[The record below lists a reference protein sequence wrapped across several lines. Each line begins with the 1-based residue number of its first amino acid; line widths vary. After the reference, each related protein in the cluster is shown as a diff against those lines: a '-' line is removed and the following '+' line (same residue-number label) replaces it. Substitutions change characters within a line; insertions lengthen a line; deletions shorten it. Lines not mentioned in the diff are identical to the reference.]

1 MIVSVR
7 GRGDGVFVRIKNSH
21 GYKYLQI
28 VESKREGKKVKQRVL
43 TTLGQL
49 EPLRSSG
56 KIDDLTRSLAKFA
69 SIRTIIDAHREGAIQ
84 AHRTLSIGPA
94 LVFGRL
100 WQQLGISEAIQ
111 GQVAD
116 RRWRFSME
124 RAIFLTVLHRLMDPG
139 SDRAAERWKE
149 DFQIEGTEG
158 IELHHLYRA
167 MGWLGEQSIQLG
179 HDARSL
185 RCRKDL
191 IEEELFQRNRD
202 LFSELELVFFDT
214 TSLYFEGNGGESLG
228 QYGHSKDHRPDLK
241 QMVVGAVLD
250 GAGRPI
256 CCELWPGNLTDVTS
270 LIPVVER
277 LKSRFGIA
285 SVCVVADR
293 GMISAQTI
301 EKLESEKLGMSYI
314 LGARMHRDKTVR
326 DTVLPSLEKLHV
338 VTPAKKKSADP
349 SPLSVREQWVGGKR
363 YIVCYNEDQARK
375 DAADRAAIVES
386 LKEKLK
392 NGDKSLVGNKGYR
405 RYLKSA
411 GKEHFT
417 IDEAKLAAEQR
428 FDGMWVLRTNTT
440 FAAAEVAL
448 KYKQLW
454 MVESIFRSAKSLLE
468 TRPIYH
474 KVDDTIRGHVF
485 CSFLALVLRKELE
498 TRLEKQGQKPE
509 WADINRDLRA
519 LQEVQV
525 EMNGKKIYLR
535 TDLRG
540 VCHTVLQAAGVAA
553 PPTVR
558 E

>member
-1 MIVSVR
+1 MEELESSGQLVSLLASGARFTQAAMVLSAHRQDEDTRASNQHVGPSLVFARLWKETGCQAVIDQLLR
-7 GRGDGVFVRIKNSH
+7 GR
-21 GYKYLQI
+21 
-28 VESKREGKKVKQRVL
+28 
-43 TTLGQL
+43 
-49 EPLRSSG
+49 
-56 KIDDLTRSLAKFA
+56 A
-69 SIRTIIDAHREGAIQ
+69 
-84 AHRTLSIGPA
+84 
-94 LVFGRL
+94 FG
-100 WQQLGISEAIQ
+100 
-111 GQVAD
+111 
-116 RRWRFSME
+116 FSVE
-124 RAIFLTVLHRLMDPG
+124 RAILLTVIHRLMSPG
-139 SDRAAERWKE
+139 SDRAASQWMA
-149 DFQIEGTEG
+149 DHTLEGSTSLS
-158 IELHHLYRA
+158 LHHLYRA
-167 MGWLGEQSIQLG
+167 MGWLGEQSLQLG

-191 IEEELFQRNRD
+191 IEEELFRRNRD

-214 TSLYFEGNGGESLG
+214 TSLYFEGQGGESLG

-256 CCELWPGNLTDVTS
+256 CCELWPGNLTDVSS
-270 LIPVVER
+270 LIPVIKR

-293 GMISAQTI
+293 GMISTQTI
-301 EKLESEKLGMSYI
+301 EKLESPELGMSYI

-326 DTVLPSLEKLHV
+326 DEVLASSEKFQV
-338 VTPAKKKSADP
+338 VTAAKKTTGDP
-349 SPLSVREQWVGGKR
+349 SPLSVREQWVGEKR
-363 YIVCYNEDQARK
+363 YVVCYNEDQARK
-375 DAADRAAIVES
+375 DAADRKAIVES

-392 NGDKSLVGNKGYR
+392 SGDKSLVGNKGYR

-417 IDEAKLAAEQR
+417 VDEAKLAKEQL
-428 FDGMWVLRTNTT
+428 FDGMWVLRTNTA
-440 FAAAEVAL
+440 FPAAEVAL

-498 TRLEKQGQKPE
+498 TRLEKHGTKPE

-519 LQEVQV
+519 LQEVEV
-525 EMNGKKIYLR
+525 EMHGKKLYLR

-540 VCHTVLQAAGVAA
+540 VCNTVLQAVGVAA

>member
-1 MIVSVR
+1 M
-7 GRGDGVFVRIKNSH
+7 FVRIKNSH

-49 EPLRSSG
+49 DALSASG
-56 KIDDLTRSLAKFA
+56 KIDDLTRSLAKFS
-69 SIRTIIDAHREGAIQ
+69 SIRDLIDAHRQGTIQ

-94 LVFGRL
+94 LLFERL
-100 WQQLGISEAIQ
+100 WHQLGIDETIK
-111 GQVAD
+111 GQIAN

-149 DFQIEGTEG
+149 DFQISGTEG

-167 MGWLGEQSIQLG
+167 MGWLGEQSIQHG

-191 IEEELFQRNRD
+191 IEEELFRRNRD

-214 TSLYFEGNGGESLG
+214 TSLYFEGQGGESLG

-250 GAGRPI
+250 GTGRPI
-256 CCELWPGNLTDVTS
+256 CCELWPGNLTDVSS
-270 LIPVVER
+270 LIPVVNR

-293 GMISAQTI
+293 GMISAETI
-301 EKLESEKLGMSYI
+301 EKLESTELGMSYI

-326 DTVLPSLEKLHV
+326 DEVLPSSAKFQV
-338 VTPAKKKSADP
+338 VTAAKKKAGDP
-349 SPLSVREQWVGGKR
+349 SPLSVREQWVKGRR

-392 NGDKSLVGNKGYR
+392 SGDKSLVGNKGYR

-417 IDEAKLAAEQR
+417 IDEAKLAKEQL
-428 FDGMWVLRTNTT
+428 FDGMWVLRTNTA
-440 FAAAEVAL
+440 FGAADVAL

-498 TRLEKQGQKPE
+498 TRLEKNEAKLE

-519 LQEVQV
+519 LQEVEV
-525 EMNGKKIYLR
+525 EMHGKRLYLR

-540 VCHTVLQAAGVAA
+540 VCHAVLQAAGIAA

>member
-1 MIVSVR
+1 M
-7 GRGDGVFVRIKNSH
+7 FVRIKTSH

-49 EPLRSSG
+49 DALSASG
-56 KIDDLTRSLAKFA
+56 KIDDLTRSLAKFS
-69 SIRTIIDAHREGAIQ
+69 SIRTIIDAHREGTIQ

-94 LVFGRL
+94 LVFERL
-100 WQQLGISEAIQ
+100 WQQLGIKEAIT
-111 GQVAD
+111 GQVAA
-116 RRWRFSME
+116 RPWRLSLE
-124 RAIFLTVLHRLMDPG
+124 RAIFLTVLHRLFDPG

-149 DFQIEGTEG
+149 DFQINGAEG

-191 IEEELFQRNRD
+191 IEEELFRRNRD

-214 TSLYFEGNGGESLG
+214 TSLYFEGQGGESLG

-256 CCELWPGNLTDVTS
+256 CCELWPGNLTDVSS
-270 LIPVVER
+270 LIPVIKR

-293 GMISAQTI
+293 GMISTQTI
-301 EKLESEKLGMSYI
+301 EKLESPELGMSYI

-326 DTVLPSLEKLHV
+326 DEVLASSEKFQV
-338 VTPAKKKSADP
+338 VTAAKKTTGDP
-349 SPLSVREQWVGGKR
+349 SPLSVREQWVGEKR
-363 YIVCYNEDQARK
+363 YVVCYNEDQARK
-375 DAADRAAIVES
+375 DAADRKAIVES

-392 NGDKSLVGNKGYR
+392 SGDKSLVGNKGYR

-417 IDEAKLAAEQR
+417 VDEAKLAKEQL
-428 FDGMWVLRTNTT
+428 FDGMWVLRTNTA
-440 FAAAEVAL
+440 FPAAEVAL

-498 TRLEKQGQKPE
+498 TRLEKHGTKPE

-519 LQEVQV
+519 LQEVEV
-525 EMNGKKIYLR
+525 EMHGKKLYLR

-540 VCHTVLQAAGVAA
+540 VCHTVLQAAGVAV

>member
-1 MIVSVR
+1 M
-7 GRGDGVFVRIKNSH
+7 FVRIKNSH

-43 TTLGQL
+43 ATLGQL
-49 EPLRSSG
+49 DALSASG
-56 KIDDLTRSLAKFA
+56 KINDLTRSLAKFS
-69 SIRTIIDAHREGAIQ
+69 SIQTLIDSHRQGTIQ

-94 LVFGRL
+94 LVFERL
-100 WQQLGISEAIQ
+100 WHQLGIDEVIRRQLSES
-111 GQVAD
+111 
-116 RRWRFSME
+116 RCRFSVE

-149 DFQIEGTEG
+149 DFQIKGTEG

-167 MGWLGEQSIQLG
+167 MGWLGELSIQLG

-191 IEEELFQRNRD
+191 IEEELFRVNRD

-214 TSLYFEGNGGESLG
+214 TSLYFEGQGGESLG

-270 LIPVVER
+270 LIPVVNR
-277 LKSRFGIA
+277 LKNRFAIT

-293 GMISAQTI
+293 GMISEETI
-301 EKLESEKLGMSYI
+301 EKLESDELGMLYI
-314 LGARMHRDKTVR
+314 LGARMRKDKTVR
-326 DTVLPSLEKLHV
+326 DAVLPSA
-338 VTPAKKKSADP
+338 AKFQVITGTKGKAADP
-349 SPLSVREQWVGGKR
+349 SPLSVREQWVGGRR
-363 YIVCYNEDQARK
+363 YVVCYNEDQARK

-392 NGDKSLVGNKGYR
+392 SGDKSLVGNKGYR

-411 GKEHFT
+411 GSEHFT
-417 IDEAKLAAEQR
+417 IDEEKLAKEEA
-428 FDGMWVLRTNTT
+428 FDGMWVLRTNTA
-440 FAAAEVAL
+440 FAAADVAL

-498 TRLEKQGQKPE
+498 TRLERGGQKLE
-509 WADINRDLRA
+509 WADITRDLRA
-519 LQEVQV
+519 LQEVEV
-525 EMNGKKIYLR
+525 ETNGKKLYLR

-540 VCHTVLQAAGVAA
+540 VCHTVLQATGVAV

>member
-1 MIVSVR
+1 M
-7 GRGDGVFVRIKNSH
+7 FVRIKNSH

-28 VESKREGKKVKQRVL
+28 VENKREGHKVKQRVL

-49 EPLRSSG
+49 EALSASG
-56 KIDDLTRSLAKFA
+56 KIDDLTRSLAKF
-69 SIRTIIDAHREGAIQ
+69 SSSLKVIDAHREGSLQ
-84 AHRTLSIGPA
+84 AHRSLSIGPA
-94 LVFGRL
+94 LVFERL
-100 WQQLGISEAIQ
+100 WQQLGIEEVIKHQ
-111 GQVAD
+111 LAD
-116 RRWRFSME
+116 SRCRFSLE
-124 RAIFLTVLHRLMDPG
+124 RAIFLTVLHRLFDPG

-149 DFQIEGTEG
+149 DFNIIGAQD

-167 MGWLGEQSIQLG
+167 MGWLGEQIIQMG
-179 HDARSL
+179 SDARTL
-185 RCRKDL
+185 RSRKDL
-191 IEEELFQRNRD
+191 IEEELFRRNRD

-214 TSLYFEGNGGESLG
+214 TSLYFEGQGGESLG

-250 GAGRPI
+250 GVGRPI

-270 LIPVVER
+270 LIPVVDR

-293 GMISAQTI
+293 GMISAETI
-301 EKLESEKLGMSYI
+301 EKLQSSELGMSYI
-314 LGARMHRDKTVR
+314 LGVRMRKDKAVR
-326 DTVLPSLEKLHV
+326 EKVLPSHEEFQV
-338 VTPAKKKSADP
+338 VTGGKNKPSDP
-349 SPLSVREQWVGGKR
+349 SPLSVREQWVGDRR

-375 DAADRAAIVES
+375 DAADRKAIVES

-411 GKEHFT
+411 GAEHFT
-417 IDEAKLAAEQR
+417 IDEAKLAEEEP
-428 FDGMWVLRTNTT
+428 FDGMWVLRTNTS
-440 FAAAEVAL
+440 FSAQEVAL

-498 TRLEKQGQKPE
+498 TRLESKGQKLE
-509 WADINRDLRA
+509 WADITRDLRA
-519 LQEVQV
+519 LQEVEVQMQ
-525 EMNGKKIYLR
+525 EKTWYLR

-540 VCHTVLQAAGVAA
+540 VCHAVLQAAGVAV
-553 PPTVR
+553 PQTVR
-558 E
+558 D

>member
-1 MIVSVR
+1 M
-7 GRGDGVFVRIKNSH
+7 FVRIKKSH

-49 EPLRSSG
+49 DALSESG
-56 KIDDLTRSLAKFA
+56 KIDDLTRSLAKFS
-69 SIRTIIDAHREGAIQ
+69 SIRTIIDAHREGTIQ

-94 LVFGRL
+94 LVFDRL
-100 WQQLGISEAIQ
+100 WQQLGIKEAIA
-111 GQVAD
+111 GQVTA
-116 RRWRFSME
+116 RPWRFSLE
-124 RAIFLTVLHRLMDPG
+124 RAIFLTVLHRLFDPG

-149 DFQIEGTEG
+149 DFQINGTED

-191 IEEELFQRNRD
+191 IEEELFRRNRD

-214 TSLYFEGNGGESLG
+214 TSLYFEGNGGASLG

-250 GAGRPI
+250 GTGRPI
-256 CCELWPGNLTDVTS
+256 CCELWPGNLTDVSS
-270 LIPVVER
+270 LIPVIER

-293 GMISAQTI
+293 GMISAETI
-301 EKLESEKLGMSYI
+301 QKLESPELGMSYI

-326 DTVLPSLEKLHV
+326 DEVLPSSEKFQV
-338 VTPAKKKSADP
+338 VTGAKKKTADP
-349 SPLSVREQWVGGKR
+349 SPLSVREQWVGEKR
-363 YIVCYNEDQARK
+363 YVVCYNEDQARK
-375 DAADRAAIVES
+375 DAADRKAIVES

-392 NGDKSLVGNKGYR
+392 SGDKSLVGNKGYR

-417 IDEAKLAAEQR
+417 VDEAKLAKEQL
-428 FDGMWVLRTNTT
+428 FDGMWVLRTNTA
-440 FAAAEVAL
+440 FAAADVAL

-498 TRLEKQGQKPE
+498 TRLEKQGNKLE

-519 LQEVQV
+519 LQEVEV
-525 EMNGKKIYLR
+525 EMHGKKLHLR

-540 VCHTVLQAAGVAA
+540 VCHTVLQAAGVAV
-553 PPTVR
+553 PQTVR